1 MTMKKHL
8 FIIVLSLLC
17 FGQSYAQGGMWVPS
31 AIEDRIADMSSK
43 GFELTADD
51 IYSIDKTSYKDAVML
66 FGGGC
71 TGELVSPDGL
81 LLTNHHCGFSQLQ
94 KHSSV
99 EHDYLQN
106 GFWAMNRGE
115 ELPNPG
121 LTVKFLVRMDDVT
134 DAVMAGVG
142 NADDA
147 AKDQLKKTNI
157 AKVIKEAIAGTHYTA
172 EIKPLYYGNQYYIYV
187 YEVFE
192 DVRLVGAPGSSIG
205 KLGGETDN
213 WMWPRHTGD
222 FMFFRVYAGK
232 DNKPA
237 PYSKDN
243 VPYKSKKYF
252 KISTAGIKEGDFALT
267 YGYPAR
273 TQQYLL
279 SDAVDYILNYS
290 NPAKIKLR
298 TMRIEEMQ
306 KARKSDP
313 AIRIAYASKEAG
325 VANSWKKWQ
334 GENLGLER
342 LKTISKK
349 QAYEREFEKWAQDKP
364 QYKTLISDMREQYKL
379 VRDYDFVADYINE
392 AIGGIELYQAV
403 KLAGNWIDNPTE
415 VLPEKL
421 KAFYKDYYPD
431 VDKKIAVK
439 LIAEYIK
446 DVPSA
451 DVPLYLSEKISMY
464 GGVDGYVDMLF
475 GTSSLISSEKL
486 TAAVDTKLDLKKDPA
501 VELYRTVMDMYNTSI
516 KGDLQKYK
524 ANIETYQQL
533 YMQGQLEYEADV
545 KSGRIFFPDANH
557 TLRVSYGTVSG
568 YSPEDGVWYFPTTTL
583 EGIIAKDNPN
593 SYEFNIPQ
601 KLRDIYATKEY
612 GRWGVDGTVP
622 VCFISNNQTSGGNS
636 GSPIL
641 NGKGELI
648 GVNFDRT
655 WTSTMS
661 DIEYDPVMCRNIG
674 VDIRYVLFVTDK
686 IGGAGYLLDEMT
698 LVGNPSHSIQKK

>member
-1 MTMKKHL
+1 MKKHL

-106 GFWAMNRGE
+106 GFWAMSKEE

-134 DAVMAGVG
+134 DAVMAGVS

-157 AKVIKEAIAGTHYTA
+157 DKIIKEAIAGTHYTA

-187 YEVFE
+187 YEVFK

-222 FMFFRVYAGK
+222 FMFFRIYAGK

-403 KLAGNWIDNPTE
+403 KLAGNWIDSPTE

-421 KAFYKDYYPD
+421 KAFYKDYYAD

-439 LIAEYIK
+439 LITEYIK

-451 DVPLYLSEKISMY
+451 YVPLYLSEKISMY
-464 GGVDGYVDMLF
+464 GGVGGYVDMLF
-475 GTSSLISSEKL
+475 ETSSFISSEKL
-486 TAAVDTKLDLKKDPA
+486 TAAVDAKVDLKKDPA
-501 VELYRTVMDMYNTSI
+501 VELYRTVMNMYNTSI
-516 KGDLQKYK
+516 KGNLQEYK
-524 ANIETYQQL
+524 ANIEAYQKL

-601 KLRDIYATKEY
+601 KLREIYATKEY

-698 LVGNPSHSIQKK
+698 LVGNPSDSIKK

>member
-1 MTMKKHL
+1 MKKHL

-142 NADDA
+142 NADDV
-147 AKDQLKKTNI
+147 AKDQSKKTNM

-431 VDKKIAVK
+431 VDKRIAVK
-439 LIAEYIK
+439 LITEYIK

-464 GGVDGYVDMLF
+464 GGVDGYVDMLY

-501 VELYRTVMDMYNTSI
+501 VELYRIVMDMYNTSI

-524 ANIETYQQL
+524 ANIEVYQKL

-686 IGGAGYLLDEMT
+686 IGGAGYLFDEMT
-698 LVGNPSHSIQKK
+698 LVGNPSENNKSKK